1 MGGLEVS
8 NKSLRC
14 EKCFEIRRMTIIPE
28 YPEPKLKM
36 ECRCDDKETKLFE
49 FLTEFKKKENF
60 KVKCAKCQSE
70 NPKEPKYCYTC
81 QKIYCVKCLE
91 FHSQLSNLTG
101 EQKEEENNNNDNNKS
116 HIMNLIGHKVIG
128 VEKVDFYCILHE
140 NEKFTGFCKQCLLN
154 FCQKCQEE
162 NLHKDHE
169 IALFSEILL
178 DDKKK
183 QIIKGCIA
191 LSHDKIDHNEKICKK
206 VKKKIKNEENKN
218 LITSLSKENKKI
230 NEKIIE
236 YFETMFEMYEKLKHK
251 NYSII
256 FNARRN
262 TKFNKDCINFDKKE
276 IEEEDA
282 VTLIEYLKNDFI
294 LHTDYSLKKKGER
307 KEADKIEKEEEHN
320 IMVSI
325 NDIIDV
331 KDNEKKKKEKEK
343 EDDEMFRNMIK
354 DDIIKEEEKKKEK
367 KEEKKEEE
375 KKEEEKKE
383 EKKEEKIEEKKE
395 EKKEE
400 TKKEKKEREKREKEE
415 KARKEKEEKERL
427 KKEEKEKKEH
437 DKKEKEEKARKEK
450 EEKEKVKKEE
460 KEKKEH
466 DKKEK
471 EEKARKEKEEKE
483 RLKKEEKEK
492 KEHDKKEKEE
502 KAKKEKDEKEKTKK
516 EEKKDDK
523 KKEEK
528 KDDKKIEKKGTENS
542 KINEKAALF
551 KQMMEAKGDGMLK
564 RQAAYRPG
572 PNTNR
577 NSEPAIKIE
586 HTRNEGNTVD
596 LLSNIKVSKTVKKKP
611 KKVNFE

>member
-8 NKSLRC
+8 NKSMRC

-28 YPEPKLKM
+28 YPEPKLEM

-60 KVKCAKCQSE
+60 KVKCAKCQSD

-81 QKIYCVKCLE
+81 QKIYCVKCLD

-101 EQKEEENNNNDNNKS
+101 EQKEGENNNNSDV
-116 HIMNLIGHKVIG
+116 MNLIGHKVIG

-140 NEKFTGFCKQCLLN
+140 NEKFTGFCKKCLLN

-183 QIIKGCIA
+183 QIIKGCIV
-191 LSHDKIDHNEKICKK
+191 LSHEKIEHNEKICKK
-206 VKKKIKNEENKN
+206 IKKKIKNEENKN
-218 LITSLSKENKKI
+218 LISTLSKENKKI

-236 YFETMFEMYEKLKHK
+236 YFEIMFEMYEKLKHK

-256 FNARRN
+256 FNARKN
-262 TKFNKDCINFDKKE
+262 TKFNKDVLKLDKKDKD

-294 LHTDYSLKKKGER
+294 LHTDYSLKKKGE
-307 KEADKIEKEEEHN
+307 IKEEQHN
-320 IMVSI
+320 IMASI
-325 NDIIDV
+325 NNNIEV
-331 KDNEKKKKEKEK
+331 NDNDKKEKEK
-343 EDDEMFRNMIK
+343 EDEEIFKNLVK
-354 DDIIKEEEKKKEK
+354 DDVKI
-367 KEEKKEEE
+367 
-375 KKEEEKKE
+375 EEEKKE
-383 EKKEEKIEEKKE
+383 EKNEEKIE

-400 TKKEKKEREKREKEE
+400 TKKEKKEREKKEKEEKTRKEKEEKERQKKEEKEKKEHDKREKEE

-450 EEKEKVKKEE
+450 EEKE
-460 KEKKEH
+460 
-466 DKKEK
+466 
-471 EEKARKEKEEKE
+471 

-492 KEHDKKEKEE
+492 KEHDKKEKE
-502 KAKKEKDEKEKTKK
+502 
-516 EEKKDDK
+516 KKDDK
-523 KKEEK
+523 K
-528 KDDKKIEKKGTENS
+528 GPSNN
-542 KINEKAALF
+542 KINEKTALF
-551 KQMMEAKGDGMLK
+551 KQMMEAKGGGMIG
-564 RQAAYRPG
+564 RPG
-572 PNTNR
+572 TYGPGPRGNTN
-577 NSEPAIKIE
+577 NEPTIKIE
-586 HTRNEGNTVD
+586 QTRNEGNTVD
-596 LLSNIKVSKTVKKKP
+596 LLNNIKVSKTVKKKP

>member
-8 NKSLRC
+8 NKSMRC
-14 EKCFEIRRMTIIPE
+14 EKCFEIKRMTIIPE

-60 KVKCAKCQSE
+60 KVKCAKCQSD

-81 QKIYCVKCLE
+81 QKIYCVKCLD
-91 FHSQLSNLTG
+91 FHSQLSNLST
-101 EQKEEENNNNDNNKS
+101 EQKEGENNNNSDV
-116 HIMNLIGHKVIG
+116 MNLIGHKVIG

-140 NEKFTGFCKQCLLN
+140 NEKFTGFCKKCLLN

-191 LSHDKIDHNEKICKK
+191 LSHEKIEHNEKICKK
-206 VKKKIKNEENKN
+206 IKKKIKNEENKN
-218 LITSLSKENKKI
+218 LINTLSKENKKI

-256 FNARRN
+256 FNARKN
-262 TKFNKDCINFDKKE
+262 TKFNKDVIKLDKKDKD
-276 IEEEDA
+276 IEEEDGVA
-282 VTLIEYLKNDFI
+282 LIEYLKNDFI

-307 KEADKIEKEEEHN
+307 KEEQQN
-320 IMVSI
+320 IMASI
-325 NDIIDV
+325 NDNIEAND
-331 KDNEKKKKEKEK
+331 DEKKEKEK
-343 EDDEMFRNMIK
+343 EDEEIFKNLIK
-354 DDIIKEEEKKKEK
+354 DDVKIE
-367 KEEKKEEE
+367 
-375 KKEEEKKE
+375 E

-400 TKKEKKEREKREKEE
+400 TKKEKKEREKKEKEE

-437 DKKEKEEKARKEK
+437 E
-450 EEKEKVKKEE
+450 
-460 KEKKEH
+460 
-466 DKKEK
+466 KKEK

-492 KEHDKKEKEE
+492 KEHDKKDK
-502 KAKKEKDEKEKTKK
+502 
-516 EEKKDDK
+516 EKKDDK

-528 KDDKKIEKKGTENS
+528 KDDKKKEEKKGDKKGPSNN
-542 KINEKAALF
+542 KINEKSALF
-551 KQMMEAKGDGMLK
+551 KQMMEAKGGGMIG
-564 RQAAYRPG
+564 RPG
-572 PNTNR
+572 TYGPGPRSNTN
-577 NSEPAIKIE
+577 NEPTIKIE

-596 LLSNIKVSKTVKKKP
+596 LLNNIKVSKTVKKKP
-611 KKVNFE
+611 KKINFE

>member
-8 NKSLRC
+8 NKSMRC
-14 EKCFEIRRMTIIPE
+14 EKCFEIKRMTIIPE

-60 KVKCAKCQSE
+60 KVKCAKCQSD

-81 QKIYCVKCLE
+81 QKIYCVKCLD

-101 EQKEEENNNNDNNKS
+101 EQKEGDNNNNSDV
-116 HIMNLIGHKVIG
+116 MNLIGHKVIG

-140 NEKFTGFCKQCLLN
+140 NEKFTGFCKKCLLN

-191 LSHDKIDHNEKICKK
+191 LSHEKIEHNEKICKK
-206 VKKKIKNEENKN
+206 IKKKIKNEENKN
-218 LITSLSKENKKI
+218 LINTLSKENKKI

-256 FNARRN
+256 FNARKN
-262 TKFNKDCINFDKKE
+262 TKFNKDVIKLDKKDKD
-276 IEEEDA
+276 IEEEDGVA
-282 VTLIEYLKNDFI
+282 LIEYLKNDFI

-307 KEADKIEKEEEHN
+307 KEEQQN
-320 IMVSI
+320 IMASI
-325 NDIIDV
+325 NDNIEAND
-331 KDNEKKKKEKEK
+331 DEKKEKEK
-343 EDDEMFRNMIK
+343 EDEEIFKNLIK
-354 DDIIKEEEKKKEK
+354 DDVKIEEEK
-367 KEEKKEEE
+367 KEEKKEE
-375 KKEEEKKE
+375 KVE

-400 TKKEKKEREKREKEE
+400 TKKEKKERE
-415 KARKEKEEKERL
+415 
-427 KKEEKEKKEH
+427 
-437 DKKEKEEKARKEK
+437 
-450 EEKEKVKKEE
+450 
-460 KEKKEH
+460 
-466 DKKEK
+466 KKEK

-492 KEHDKKEKEE
+492 KEHDKKD
-502 KAKKEKDEKEKTKK
+502 KEKKDDKKK

-528 KDDKKIEKKGTENS
+528 KDDKKGPSNN
-542 KINEKAALF
+542 KINEKSALF
-551 KQMMEAKGDGMLK
+551 KQMMEAKGGGMIG
-564 RQAAYRPG
+564 RPG
-572 PNTNR
+572 TYGPGPKGNTN
-577 NSEPAIKIE
+577 NEPAIKIE

-596 LLSNIKVSKTVKKKP
+596 LLNNIKVSKTVKKKP
-611 KKVNFE
+611 KKINFE

>member
-8 NKSLRC
+8 NKSMRC
-14 EKCFEIRRMTIIPE
+14 EKCFEIKRMTIIPE

-60 KVKCAKCQSE
+60 KVKCAKCQSD

-81 QKIYCVKCLE
+81 QKIYCVKCLD
-91 FHSQLSNLTG
+91 FHSQLSNLST
-101 EQKEEENNNNDNNKS
+101 EQKEGENNNNSDV
-116 HIMNLIGHKVIG
+116 MNLIGHKVIG

-140 NEKFTGFCKQCLLN
+140 NEKFTGFCKKCLLN

-191 LSHDKIDHNEKICKK
+191 LSHEKIEHNEKICKK
-206 VKKKIKNEENKN
+206 IKKKIKNEENKN
-218 LITSLSKENKKI
+218 LINTLSKENKKI

-256 FNARRN
+256 FNARKN
-262 TKFNKDCINFDKKE
+262 TKFNKDVIKLDKKDKD
-276 IEEEDA
+276 IEEEDGVA
-282 VTLIEYLKNDFI
+282 LIEYLKNDFI

-307 KEADKIEKEEEHN
+307 KEEQQN
-320 IMVSI
+320 IMASI
-325 NDIIDV
+325 NDNIEAND
-331 KDNEKKKKEKEK
+331 DEKKEKEK
-343 EDDEMFRNMIK
+343 EDEEIFKNLIK
-354 DDIIKEEEKKKEK
+354 DDVKIEEEK
-367 KEEKKEEE
+367 KEEKKEE
-375 KKEEEKKE
+375 KVE

-400 TKKEKKEREKREKEE
+400 TKKEKKEREKKEKEEKARKEKEEKERLKKEEKEKKEHEKKEKEE

-450 EEKEKVKKEE
+450 EEKE
-460 KEKKEH
+460 
-466 DKKEK
+466 
-471 EEKARKEKEEKE
+471 

-492 KEHDKKEKEE
+492 KEHDKKD
-502 KAKKEKDEKEKTKK
+502 KEKKDDKKK

-528 KDDKKIEKKGTENS
+528 KDDKKGPSNN
-542 KINEKAALF
+542 KINEKSALF
-551 KQMMEAKGDGMLK
+551 KQMMEAKGGGMIG
-564 RQAAYRPG
+564 RPG
-572 PNTNR
+572 TYGPGPRGNTN
-577 NSEPAIKIE
+577 NEPAIKIE

-596 LLSNIKVSKTVKKKP
+596 LLNNIKVSKTVKKKP
-611 KKVNFE
+611 KKINFE

>member
-8 NKSLRC
+8 NKSMRC
-14 EKCFEIRRMTIIPE
+14 EKCFEIKRMTIIPE

-60 KVKCAKCQSE
+60 KVKCAKCQSD

-81 QKIYCVKCLE
+81 QKIYRVKCLD
-91 FHSQLSNLTG
+91 FHSQLSNLST
-101 EQKEEENNNNDNNKS
+101 EQKEGENNNNSDV
-116 HIMNLIGHKVIG
+116 MNLIGHKVIG

-140 NEKFTGFCKQCLLN
+140 NEKFTGFCKKCLLN

-191 LSHDKIDHNEKICKK
+191 LSHEKIEHNEKICKK
-206 VKKKIKNEENKN
+206 IKKKIKNEENKN
-218 LITSLSKENKKI
+218 LINTLSKENKKI

-256 FNARRN
+256 FNARKN
-262 TKFNKDCINFDKKE
+262 TKFNKDVIKLDKKDKD
-276 IEEEDA
+276 IEEEDGVA
-282 VTLIEYLKNDFI
+282 LIEYLKNDFI

-307 KEADKIEKEEEHN
+307 KEEQQN
-320 IMVSI
+320 IMASI
-325 NDIIDV
+325 NDNIEAND
-331 KDNEKKKKEKEK
+331 DEKKEKE
-343 EDDEMFRNMIK
+343 DEEIFKNLIK
-354 DDIIKEEEKKKEK
+354 DDVKIEEKK
-367 KEEKKEEE
+367 KEEKKEE
-375 KKEEEKKE
+375 KVE

-400 TKKEKKEREKREKEE
+400 TKKEKKEREKKEKEEKARKEKEEKERLKKEEKEKKEQEKKEKEE

-450 EEKEKVKKEE
+450 EEKE
-460 KEKKEH
+460 
-466 DKKEK
+466 
-471 EEKARKEKEEKE
+471 

-492 KEHDKKEKEE
+492 KEHDKKDKE
-502 KAKKEKDEKEKTKK
+502 KKEDKKK

-528 KDDKKIEKKGTENS
+528 KDDKKGPSNN
-542 KINEKAALF
+542 KINEKSALF
-551 KQMMEAKGDGMLK
+551 KQMMEAKGGGMIG
-564 RQAAYRPG
+564 RPG
-572 PNTNR
+572 TYGPGPKGNTN
-577 NSEPAIKIE
+577 NEPAIKIE

-596 LLSNIKVSKTVKKKP
+596 LLNNIKVSKTVKKKP
-611 KKVNFE
+611 KKINFE

>member
-81 QKIYCVKCLE
+81 QKIYCVKCLD

-437 DKKEKEEKARKEK
+437 DKKEKEEKA
-450 EEKEKVKKEE
+450 
-460 KEKKEH
+460 
-466 DKKEK
+466 
-471 EEKARKEKEEKE
+471 
-483 RLKKEEKEK
+483 
-492 KEHDKKEKEE
+492 
-502 KAKKEKDEKEKTKK
+502 KKEKDEKEKTKK

-586 HTRNEGNTVD
+586 LTRNEGNTVD